1 VKGLLALPVPL
12 WTLRAAM
19 LLVKVF
25 VLAVPLVVM
34 LVLLQLG
41 VAWLRRWYPSLRRYE
56 GRRWDPLAALGTL
69 GFATAMYAG
78 LSYTFPD
85 LPRRWI
91 GILLVLGAIF
101 VNGLLTA
108 FDMN

>member
-1 VKGLLALPVPL
+1 
-12 WTLRAAM
+12 M

-25 VLAVPLVVM
+25 VVVVLLVVT
-34 LVLLQLG
+34 LVLLVLG
-41 VAWLRRWYPSLRRYE
+41 VGWLRRWYPSLRRYE

-78 LSYTFPD
+78 PSYIFPD
-85 LPRRWI
+85 LPRGWI
-91 GILLVLGAIF
+91 GILSVLGAIF

-108 FDMN
+108 FDMD

>member
-1 VKGLLALPVPL
+1 MKGLLALPGTRVDAVSRHVP
-12 WTLRAAM
+12 RE
-19 LLVKVF
+19 
-25 VLAVPLVVM
+25 
-34 LVLLQLG
+34 G
-41 VAWLRRWYPSLRRYE
+41 VRIRE

-85 LPRRWI
+85 LPRVWI

-108 FDMN
+108 FDMD

>member
-1 VKGLLALPVPL
+1 
-12 WTLRAAM
+12 M

-25 VLAVPLVVM
+25 VLVVLLVVM

-41 VAWLRRWYPSLRRYE
+41 VGWLRRWYPSLRRDE

-69 GFATAMYAG
+69 GFATAVDAG
-78 LSYTFPD
+78 LGYTFPD

-91 GILLVLGAIF
+91 GILLVLRAIF

-108 FDMN
+108 LSLDLLPPS

>member
-1 VKGLLALPVPL
+1 
-12 WTLRAAM
+12 
-19 LLVKVF
+19 
-25 VLAVPLVVM
+25 
-34 LVLLQLG
+34 
-41 VAWLRRWYPSLRRYE
+41 
-56 GRRWDPLAALGTL
+56 DPLAALGTL
-69 GFATAMYAG
+69 GFVTAMYAG

-108 FDMN
+108 FDMNWLRSSHDARRAPSCEPCSTGGVPFAAEVEVERIPASWARSRAHVQGWLCSPQV